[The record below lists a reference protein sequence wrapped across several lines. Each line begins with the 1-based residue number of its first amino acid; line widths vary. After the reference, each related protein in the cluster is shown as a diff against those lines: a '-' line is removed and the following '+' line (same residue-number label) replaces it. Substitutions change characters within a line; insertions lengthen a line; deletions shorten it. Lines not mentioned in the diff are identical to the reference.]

1 MDLST
6 LLKESYNID
15 PKEEYSLE
23 DSEVYATEMKLSEQE
38 YEEKRAWLRE
48 VRRKLGDN
56 SK

>member
-6 LLKESYNID
+6 LQKESYNID